1 MHLKAMTLR
10 GFKSFASATTLR
22 FEPGITCVV
31 GPNGSGK
38 SNVVDALSWVM
49 GEQGAKSLRGG
60 KMEDVI
66 FAGTTGRPPLGRA
79 EVSLTIDNSDG
90 ALPIDYAEVTITRI
104 MFRNGGSEYQLNGD
118 TCRLLDIQ
126 ELLSDSGIGR
136 EMHVIVGQGQL
147 DSVLHADPMGRRAFI
162 EEAAG
167 VLKHRKRK
175 EKALRK
181 LDAMRA
187 NLARVQDLTDE
198 LRRQL
203 KPLGRQAA
211 VARRA
216 AVIQADL
223 RDARLRLL
231 ADDLVR
237 LREALRT
244 EIADEAELKQRK
256 EDAEGRLKAALAREA
271 ELEDEVRRLAPRLQQ
286 AQQTWYELSQLAERV
301 RGTVSLADARV
312 KSATA
317 APTEEPR
324 GRDPEDMEREA
335 ARIREQEAEL
345 EAALEAAEHA
355 REDTVAHRAELERA
369 LAAEERRLKDAA
381 RAIADRREGLARL
394 TGQVNAARSRAAS
407 AQAEIGRLAAARDE
421 ARERAAAAQEEY
433 EQLKAEV
440 DGLDADDHELA
451 GRYEAARG
459 ALAEAESALTAAR
472 EAATA
477 AERDRAAVA
486 ARHDALALGLRRKDG
501 TGALLAARDRLTGL
515 LGPAAEL
522 LTVTPGYEIPV
533 SAALGAAAD
542 AIAVTNPS
550 AAAEAIRLLRSEDAG
565 RASLLVSPGGGGG
578 LAAGG
583 LAGVPTQAGEAADA
597 ASGRGDAGP
606 ESGPGP
612 VGGVPAQAAG
622 ASAGGSG
629 AGLSGPA
636 TESGPVGG
644 LSAQADGLTAEPGVY
659 GGLPGQQGLA
669 GGVSAGEVDPE
680 SARADTGPGG
690 GLPGQQG
697 PAGEVS
703 AQAGGAGDAAL
714 GRADASLESGP
725 GPGGGVP
732 AQVGGASAGGSGTGL
747 SGPATEPGVSGGVAD
762 GVFAQAGDAAPEPG
776 PGSLG
781 GQAGEH
787 GVAGQFPAQP
797 DDTGLSVPANGSP
810 AEPAAHSGVP
820 AQASGDGAGPS
831 AAASGSATEADVSG
845 GLPAQTAGAGH
856 GPRPGPVG
864 GAAARVTA
872 GSGGVGSSASAGGS
886 VVEPEVSAGGFPAPA
901 PGGDSGRSVSGAAS
915 GVQGREVARTA
926 VGDLVRGP
934 VGLVEAVRWMVRD
947 AVVVASLDDAEEL
960 VGARPGV
967 VAVTAEGDVLGAHF
981 AQGGSAGAPS
991 LLEVRASVDEAAG
1004 ELAELGVRCGELDE
1018 ARRRAT
1024 ERRAEC
1030 AALVEELGERRRAA
1044 DREKSAVSGRL
1055 GRLSGQARGAVGEAE
1070 RTDAAVAKAQEALER
1085 ATQEVEELAERLL
1098 VAEEAPVEEEP
1109 DTSLRDRLAADG
1121 ANARQTE
1128 MEARLQVRTH
1138 EERVK
1143 GLAGRADAL
1152 DRGARAERA
1161 ARARAEQ
1168 RRARLRHEAEVAG
1181 AVAAGTRQLLAHV
1194 EVSVVRAEAERAAAE
1209 AAKAERERELVAERN
1224 QGRDLKSELDKLT
1237 DSVHRGEV
1245 LGAEKRLRIEQL
1257 ETRALE
1263 ELGVEPA
1270 GLIAEY
1276 GPDQLV
1282 SPSPPAEGEELP
1294 EDPAHPRNQPKP
1306 YVRSEQEKRLKSAER
1321 AYQQLGKVNP
1331 LALEEFA
1338 ALEERHK
1345 FLSEQLEDL
1354 KKTRADLL
1362 QVVKSVDERVEQV
1375 FTEAYRDTA
1384 VQFEGVFS
1392 RLFPGGEGRL
1402 ILTDPENMLTTGV
1415 DVEARPPG
1423 KKVKRLSLLSGGE
1436 RSLTAVALLVSIF
1449 KARPSPFYVMDEV
1462 EAALD
1467 DTNLQRLIR
1476 IMQELQESS
1485 QLIVITHQKRTME
1498 VADALYGVSMQGDGV
1513 SKVISQRLR

>member
-1 MHLKAMTLR
+1 MHLKALTLR

-90 ALPIDYAEVTITRI
+90 ALPIEYAEVTITRI
-104 MFRNGGSEYQLNGD
+104 MFRNGGSEYQINGD

-175 EKALRK
+175 EKAVRK
-181 LDAMRA
+181 LDAMGA

-231 ADDLVR
+231 ADDLVT
-237 LREALRT
+237 LRDALRD
-244 EIADEAELKQRK
+244 EIADEAELKKRK
-256 EDAEGRLKAALAREA
+256 EAAEAELRIALAREA
-271 ELEDEVRRLAPRLQQ
+271 ELEGEVRRLAPRLQR

-312 KSATA
+312 RSASE
-317 APTEEPR
+317 APTEERR

-345 EAALEAAEHA
+345 TAALEAAEHA
-355 REDTVAHRAELERA
+355 LEDTVAHRADLERE
-369 LAAEERRLKDAA
+369 LAVEERRLKDVA

-394 TGQVNAARSRAAS
+394 NGQVNAARSRAGS
-407 AQAEIGRLAAARDE
+407 AQAEIDRLAAARDE
-421 ARERAAAAQEEY
+421 ARERAASAQEEY

-440 DGLDADDHELA
+440 DGLDAGDEELA
-451 GRYEAARG
+451 ARHEAAKE
-459 ALAEAESALTAAR
+459 ALAEARSAHSEAR
-472 EAATA
+472 EEATA
-477 AERDRAAVA
+477 AERRRAAVA
-486 ARHDALALGLRRKDG
+486 ARHEALALGLRRKDG
-501 TGALLAARDRLTGL
+501 TGALLGAGDRLAGL

-522 LTVTPGYEIPV
+522 LTVEPGYEVPV
-533 SAALGAAAD
+533 AAALGAAAD
-542 AIAVTNPS
+542 AVAVTDPAT
-550 AAAEAIRLLRSEDAG
+550 AAAAIRLLRERDAG
-565 RASLLVSPGGGGG
+565 RAAMLLGG
-578 LAAGG
+578 AVTDA
-583 LAGVPTQAGEAADA
+583 PTVADA
-597 ASGRGDAGP
+597 PGAEVPAPAGP
-606 ESGPGP
+606 PAPAES
-612 VGGVPAQAAG
+612 
-622 ASAGGSG
+622 SA
-629 AGLSGPA
+629 
-636 TESGPVGG
+636 
-644 LSAQADGLTAEPGVY
+644 
-659 GGLPGQQGLA
+659 
-669 GGVSAGEVDPE
+669 
-680 SARADTGPGG
+680 
-690 GLPGQQG
+690 
-697 PAGEVS
+697 PAGPS
-703 AQAGGAGDAAL
+703 APA
-714 GRADASLESGP
+714 ESSA
-725 GPGGGVP
+725 P
-732 AQVGGASAGGSGTGL
+732 A
-747 SGPATEPGVSGGVAD
+747 VA
-762 GVFAQAGDAAPEPG
+762 PG
-776 PGSLG
+776 PGS
-781 GQAGEH
+781 E
-787 GVAGQFPAQP
+787 
-797 DDTGLSVPANGSP
+797 VPAP
-810 AEPAAHSGVP
+810 AEHAAPAVP
-820 AQASGDGAGPS
+820 APGAEAPGRAATPSDDRPRPVPEQPGEQVPVREGASS
-831 AAASGSATEADVSG
+831 A
-845 GLPAQTAGAGH
+845 AGAGAAVL
-856 GPRPGPVG
+856 PGQG
-864 GAAARVTA
+864 GAPDGT
-872 GSGGVGSSASAGGS
+872 ASATRLGIGT
-886 VVEPEVSAGGFPAPA
+886 ATATTATALAAPA
-901 PGGDSGRSVSGAAS
+901 
-915 GVQGREVARTA
+915 VA
-926 VGDLVRGP
+926 GLVRGP
-934 VGLVEAVRWMVRD
+934 A
-947 AVVVASLDDAEEL
+947 AL
-960 VGARPGV
+960 VGAVRRLVPDTVVVPTLEDAEALVAAHPGLT
-967 VAVTAEGDVLGAHF
+967 AVTADGDVLSAHF
-981 AQGGSAGAPS
+981 AHGGSAGAPS
-991 LLEVRASVDEAAG
+991 LLEVQASVDEAAAELDALAVRCE
-1004 ELAELGVRCGELDE
+1004 ELAEAQRLAGQRRTEL
-1018 ARRRAT
+1018 T
-1024 ERRAEC
+1024 
-1030 AALVEELGERRRAA
+1030 ALVEELGERRRAA
-1044 DREKSAVSGRL
+1044 EREKSGFAQQL
-1055 GRLSGQARGAVGEAE
+1055 GRLAGQARGAAGEAE
-1070 RTDAAVAKAQEALER
+1070 RMTASAARAQEALER
-1085 ATQEVEELAERLL
+1085 ATEEAEELAERLL
-1098 VAEEAPVEEEP
+1098 VAEEAPADEEP
-1109 DTSLRDRLAADG
+1109 DTSVRDRLAADG

-1128 MEARLQVRTH
+1128 MEARLQARTH

-1143 GLAGRADAL
+1143 ALAGRADGL
-1152 DRGARAERA
+1152 DRAARAERE
-1161 ARARAEQ
+1161 ARARAER
-1168 RRARLRHEAEVAG
+1168 RRARLRYEAEVAS
-1181 AVAAGTRQLLAHV
+1181 AVASGARQLLAHV
-1194 EVSVVRAEAERAAAE
+1194 EVSLVRADQERTAAE
-1209 AAKAERERELVAERN
+1209 AAKGERERDLAVERDR
-1224 QGRDLKSELDKLT
+1224 GRGLKGELDKLT

-1245 LGAEKRLRIEQL
+1245 LGAEKRLRIEQV
-1257 ETRALE
+1257 ETKALE

-1270 GLIAEY
+1270 GLVAEY

-1282 SPSPPAEGEELP
+1282 PPSPAAEGEVLP
-1294 EDPAHPRNQPKP
+1294 EDPEDPRNQPKP
-1306 YVRSEQEKRLKSAER
+1306 YRRPEQEKRLRSAER

-1331 LALEEFA
+1331 LALEEFS

-1362 QVVKSVDERVEQV
+1362 QVIKEVDERVEQV
-1375 FTEAYRDTA
+1375 FTEAYHDTA
-1384 VQFEGVFS
+1384 RQFEGVFS

-1402 ILTDPENMLTTGV
+1402 VLTDPDNMLTTGV

-1476 IMQELQESS
+1476 IMEELQESS